1 MRVSKKIIL
10 TILSVS
16 LFVFSVSCSNEKTT
30 GGGEAGGNGGSSGN
44 SGGEMVNLN
53 PEAGNY
59 KGLIGGPHAGS
70 SIYDMKVA
78 INDDGSCKIEG
89 VAIGK
94 LTGVPD
100 YSIAYT
106 CEVRNWTKDDTTGII
121 SSTDIKRING
131 EDKKNM
137 KASWQY
143 VDDNNQKCIKLEFT
157 FEDFLMGSNPPQD
170 VIYTN
175 QGIKV
180 ATIQ

>member
-10 TILSVS
+10 TILLLS

-30 GGGEAGGNGGSSGN
+30 GGGEAGGNGGSGGN
-44 SGGEMVNLN
+44 SGGESVNLN

-59 KGLIGGPHAGS
+59 KGLIGGPHTGS

-89 VAIGK
+89 LALGK
-94 LTGVPD
+94 LTDGPK

-106 CEVRNWTKDDTTGII
+106 CEVRNWTKDDATGII
-121 SSTDIKRING
+121 SSTDIKRIG
-131 EDKKNM
+131 GVDKKDM

-143 VDDNNQKCIKLEFT
+143 VDDNNQKSIKLEFT
-157 FEDFLMGSNPPQD
+157 FVDNLPGLPLLRMLL
-170 VIYTN
+170 IL
-175 QGIKV
+175 IKV
-180 ATIQ
+180 LK